1 MESVY
6 DEVRPD
12 AQSLKPAELKEFS
25 SDLELVL
32 YNANLG
38 ITAVEKHAP
47 QLKLITKGYD
57 WAGPKLRLYLKAL
70 VETTTEVERARLP
83 VSGAREL
90 TAEVFADRDLLMAN
104 LTLWGKV
111 GIVPT
116 AEVERIY
123 AGKGPFDAARD
134 VLDIAELSQRVP
146 EAKRRLML
154 GEASLDA
161 MVDRANRLL
170 AKLRPAGARERSN
183 DALTEALEAQSRV
196 WTLVLTKHEELWA
209 DGARIFKK
217 DVDAH
222 VPPLLSR
229 SNKRS
234 PDPVTEPEPAPGP
247 S

>member
-1 MESVY
+1 MKSAY

-12 AQSLKPAELKEFS
+12 ALSLKPAELKEFS

-47 QLKLITKGYD
+47 QLKLVTKGYA
-57 WAGPKLRLYLKAL
+57 WAGTKLRRYLKAL
-70 VETTTEVERARLP
+70 VETTTEVDRARLP
-83 VSGAREL
+83 VSGVREL
-90 TAEVFADRDLLMAN
+90 TGEVFGDRDLLMAN

-134 VLDIAELSQRVP
+134 VLDIAELCHRVP
-146 EAKRRLML
+146 EARRRLML
-154 GEASLDA
+154 GAASIDA

-170 AKLRPAGARERSN
+170 AMLKPAGARERSN
-183 DALTEALEAQSRV
+183 DALTAALDDQSRV
-196 WTLVLTKHEELWA
+196 WTLVLMAHEDLWA
-209 DGARIFKK
+209 EGARIFKK
-217 DVDAH
+217 DVDEH
-222 VPPLLSR
+222 VPSLLSR
-229 SNKRS
+229 TNKRS
-234 PDPVTEPEPAPGP
+234 PDPVIEPEPAPGP

>member
-1 MESVY
+1 MKSAY
-6 DEVRPD
+6 DEVRTD
-12 AQSLKPAELKEFS
+12 ALSLKPAELKEFG

-47 QLKLITKGYD
+47 QLKLATKGYV
-57 WAGPKLRLYLKAL
+57 WAGSKLRMYLKAL

-83 VSGAREL
+83 TPGVREL
-90 TAEVFADRDLLMAN
+90 TSEVFADRDLLMSN

-111 GIVPT
+111 GIVPV
-116 AEVERIY
+116 AEVERIQ
-123 AGKGPFDAARD
+123 AGLGPFDAARD
-134 VLDIAELSQRVP
+134 VLDIAELSRRVP

-154 GEASLDA
+154 GGSSLDA

-170 AKLRPAGARERSN
+170 AMLKPAGARERSP
-183 DALTEALEAQSRV
+183 DALTEALDAQSRA
-196 WTLVLTKHEELWA
+196 WTLVLMAHEDLWA

-217 DVDAH
+217 DVDEH
-222 VPPLLSR
+222 VPSLLSR
-229 SNKRS
+229 TNKRTT
-234 PDPVTEPEPAPGP
+234 DPVTEPEPAPGP